1 LKNLRIIPKLDIKN
15 LNLVKGIGLEGLR
28 VLGDPKLFI
37 KNYYLQGAD
46 EIIYHDVV
54 ASLYGRNQ
62 LSNLIKRT
70 AEDCFIPI
78 IVGGGIKDLDD
89 IIEALNSGA
98 DRIFV
103 NTAFIKNREFVKES
117 VNYFGSSTI
126 IASIEV
132 LRNDKKFIC
141 FADFGRE
148 DMKLNLLENI
158 KFLQDNGVSE
168 LIITSIDSDG
178 RGEGYD
184 LKIAE
189 FISKHC
195 KIPYI
200 LNGGFAKISH
210 FEDVINCCEPSGIA
224 LGSLLHYQNKHIPS
238 SAQEG
243 NKSFLKS
250 KKKYLNFEN
259 ITIKE
264 IKCFLKSKKINI
276 NI

>member
-1 LKNLRIIPKLDIKN
+1 MKNLRIIPKLDIKN

-28 VLGDPKLFI
+28 VLGDPRLFI
-37 KNYYLQGAD
+37 NNYYLQGAD

-62 LSNLIKRT
+62 LSSLIKRT

-78 IVGGGIKDLDD
+78 VVGGGIKNLND

-103 NTAFIKNREFVKES
+103 NSAFIKNPEFVKES
-117 VNYFGSSTI
+117 INYFGSSTI

-132 LRNDKKFIC
+132 LHNDDKFTC

-148 DMKLNLLENI
+148 DVKLSLLENI

-178 RGEGYD
+178 RGQGYN

-189 FISKHC
+189 LISKHC

-210 FEDVINCCEPSGIA
+210 FEDIINCCQPSGIA
-224 LGSLLHYQNKHIPS
+224 LGSLLHYQNKHIPNNM
-238 SAQEG
+238 QEG
-243 NKSFLKS
+243 NISFLKS
-250 KKKYLNFEN
+250 KRKYLNFEK

-264 IKCFLKSKKINI
+264 IKTFLKSKKINV
-276 NI
+276 NL